1 MASKLS
7 TPFYVAAIAVAAAL
21 YFSLNDNGDVSVSPA
36 PKIPTQA
43 QNTEQGTY
51 YRRIAEHRHA
61 PLGASFGV
69 LFLGIAI
76 VRFASNLPRSPPLC
90 LTAAP

>member
-21 YFSLNDNGDVSVSPA
+21 YFSLNDNGDGSVSPE
-36 PKIPTQA
+36 IPTQA

-76 VRFASNLPRSPPLC
+76 VRFASNPPRPPPLC